1 MLRMR
6 FSKISL
12 FEMVWKRLK
21 LQQFLKVSYRFFAHT
36 SMGVGSG
43 RGIRKF
49 QQKGCFLSF
58 ES

>member
-1 MLRMR
+1 
-6 FSKISL
+6 
-12 FEMVWKRLK
+12 LK